1 MDTSAVKSDSAMNS
15 SLNQDVS
22 IVANDKGK
30 GRVEKEKV
38 VDHQDLQTKAKNI
51 DDDKERGS
59 YNCSRCGVPK
69 KGHVCPY
76 QPKTKSK
83 KRKKKKPPKRT
94 HHDLI
99 HIKHPTNNISNSKKV
114 RDKRVL
120 SGGDTDA
127 TMKKKAGAQ
136 KRPRTSKIPSTNE
149 SQKSVKDFLSKAV
162 SSVVDTVASE
172 ICYCSSMFE
181 NAENKRR
188 QVNLDSNAASS
199 SSRRST
205 TPLDVPP
212 PRQSHLDSQDMRRYE
227 NNGESSTVAQ
237 LYNSSTVVGAVRRF
251 VNDVYCPFLL
261 SAQMR
266 MGNTSP
272 NVYRIQLSTLLAIR
286 EMLLM
291 NADKLF
297 TFSTLDQSSS
307 KYSSERKYLSFVFA
321 NAIVKN
327 AARRLPSRDRDQ
339 DQVYSDFLQATRRYD
354 SKSEDFQFA
363 LTRTDVLE
371 VSEYRNGIQVGKQER
386 SLHKIG
392 FNYARSRHPLLATT
406 ETEGD
411 GTGGGRMYGS
421 TLPEPT
427 ACAAIY
433 IETST
438 DAVDAEDTAT
448 LESFKRVLRKPPP
461 SKRSSS
467 ECIDL
472 T

>member
-15 SLNQDVS
+15 SPNQDVS
-22 IVANDKGK
+22 IVASK
-30 GRVEKEKV
+30 GRVESVEPM
-38 VDHQDLQTKAKNI
+38 VDRQDTQTKIKAKDI
-51 DDDKERGS
+51 GDKERGS
-59 YNCSRCGVPK
+59 YNCSHCGVPK

-76 QPKTKSK
+76 QPKNKSK

-99 HIKHPTNNISNSKKV
+99 HIQHPTNNTSNFKKV

-127 TMKKKAGAQ
+127 DATMKKKAGTQ
-136 KRPRTSKIPSTNE
+136 KRPRTSKLPSTTE

-188 QVNLDSNAASS
+188 QANLDSNASS
-199 SSRRST
+199 LSRRST
-205 TPLDVPP
+205 TPLDAPP
-212 PRQSHLDSQDMRRYE
+212 PRQSHFDSQDMRRHE
-227 NNGESSTVAQ
+227 HNGESFTVAQ
-237 LYNSSTVVGAVRRF
+237 LYNSSTVVGAVKRF

-261 SAQMR
+261 SAQKR
-266 MGNTSP
+266 MGNHSP

-291 NADKLF
+291 NANKLF
-297 TFSTLDQSSS
+297 TFSTLNQSSP
-307 KYSSERKYLSFVFA
+307 KYSSERKYLSFVFV

-327 AARRLPSRDRDQ
+327 AARRLPCRDRDQ
-339 DQVYSDFLQATRRYD
+339 EQVYSDFLQATRRYD

-371 VSEYRNGIQVGKQER
+371 VSEYRNGIQVGEQER
-386 SLHKIG
+386 SIHKVG

-406 ETEGD
+406 ETEGVRTD
-411 GTGGGRMYGS
+411 GGRMYGS
-421 TLPEPT
+421 TCPEPT

-433 IETST
+433 IETSNT
-438 DAVDAEDTAT
+438 DAEDTAT
-448 LESFKRVLRKPPP
+448 LESFKRMLRKPPP
-461 SKRSSS
+461 SKRNSS

>member
-1 MDTSAVKSDSAMNS
+1 MDTSAVKSDSAINS
-15 SLNQDVS
+15 SPNQDVS
-22 IVANDKGK
+22 TVAK
-30 GRVEKEKV
+30 GRVENEKAV
-38 VDHQDLQTKAKNI
+38 DQDHQDTKTKI
-51 DDDKERGS
+51 KVKDIGDKERGS
-59 YNCSRCGVPK
+59 YNCSHCGVPK

-94 HHDLI
+94 HQDLI
-99 HIKHPTNNISNSKKV
+99 HIQHRTNNISNSKKV
-114 RDKRVL
+114 GGKRVL

-136 KRPRTSKIPSTNE
+136 KRPRTSKLPSTTE
-149 SQKSVKDFLSKAV
+149 SHKSVKDFLSKAV
-162 SSVVDTVASE
+162 SSVVDTVTSE

-181 NAENKRR
+181 NTENKRR
-188 QVNLDSNAASS
+188 RVNLDSNAASN

-212 PRQSHLDSQDMRRYE
+212 PRQSQLDSQDMKRHG
-227 NNGESSTVAQ
+227 NNGESSTTVAQ
-237 LYNSSTVVGAVRRF
+237 LYNSSTMVGAVRRF

-261 SAQMR
+261 SAQKR

-286 EMLLM
+286 EMMLM

-371 VSEYRNGIQVGKQER
+371 VSEHKNGIQVGEQER

-392 FNYARSRHPLLATT
+392 FNCARSRHPLLATT
-406 ETEGD
+406 ETEGVGD
-411 GTGGGRMYGS
+411 GRMYGS
-421 TLPEPT
+421 TCPEPT

-438 DAVDAEDTAT
+438 TVDTEDAAT
-448 LESFKRVLRKPPP
+448 LESFKRMLRKPPP
-461 SKRSSS
+461 SKRRSS

>member
-1 MDTSAVKSDSAMNS
+1 MDTFAAKSDSAMNS
-15 SLNQDVS
+15 SPNQDVS
-22 IVANDKGK
+22 TVAK
-30 GRVEKEKV
+30 GRVENDEKV
-38 VDHQDLQTKAKNI
+38 VDHKANAKDT

-76 QPKTKSK
+76 RPKTKSK
-83 KRKKKKPPKRT
+83 KRKKKKHPKRT
-94 HHDLI
+94 HQDLI
-99 HIKHPTNNISNSKKV
+99 HIQHRTNNISNSKKV
-114 RDKRVL
+114 GGKRVL

-136 KRPRTSKIPSTNE
+136 KRPRTSKLPSTTE

-181 NAENKRR
+181 NNENKRR

-227 NNGESSTVAQ
+227 NNGETSTVAQ

-251 VNDVYCPFLL
+251 VSDVYCPFLL
-261 SAQMR
+261 SSQKR

-297 TFSTLDQSSS
+297 TFSTLKQSSS
-307 KYSSERKYLSFVFA
+307 KDSSERKYLSFVFA

-327 AARRLPSRDRDQ
+327 ATRRLPSRDRDQ

-371 VSEYRNGIQVGKQER
+371 VSEHRNGIQVGEQER

-406 ETEGD
+406 ETEG
-411 GTGGGRMYGS
+411 GGVGGGRMYGS
-421 TLPEPT
+421 TCPEPT

-438 DAVDAEDTAT
+438 TDEVNTEDAAT
-448 LESFKRVLRKPPP
+448 LESFKRMLRKPPP